1 MFGIFKKKKKKKK
14 LDATVDTAV
23 GLLTIQ
29 IALGN
34 ADGSHNDK
42 LIDQYGRGY
51 MYGMCDALTQ
61 TANINSD
68 KELADVLVFVH
79 IKLFG
84 DKDVREI
91 LDLGIT
97 QGILAADPAPTITVL
112 KVADVSQADKA
123 NRNLPDITFN
133 ATLAG
138 AIHKVTVR
146 GTVSV

>member
-1 MFGIFKKKKKKKK
+1 MFGIFKKKNKKKK
-14 LDATVDTAV
+14 LDATVDTAL
-23 GLLTIQ
+23 GLLNIQ

-34 ADGSHNDK
+34 ADGSNNDK

-91 LDLGIT
+91 LDLTVEDEKRKEPMFLEGCKKGGKDVIEFCNNKT
-97 QGILAADPAPTITVL
+97 PTMGLANYLLDE
-112 KVADVSQADKA
+112 KK
-123 NRNLPDITFN
+123 
-133 ATLAG
+133 
-138 AIHKVTVR
+138 
-146 GTVSV
+146 